1 MRATAGKRGGSAER
15 RGSTERVRPRAA
27 FGGFRPRALSFLRGL
42 SRNNRRDWFEARRDE
57 YEREV
62 RQPMHAFIEEVDDR
76 LGRFAPE
83 IVGEPKRSM
92 FRIHRDVRFS
102 SDKSPY
108 KAHAACWFFHRDAGK
123 GVGQDA
129 AHGGAG
135 FYFHVEP
142 NSCLIAGGI
151 WMPPRQTLA
160 RIRDALAELH
170 EEFEEVVLAP
180 AFRRRFGALGADAVL
195 RRMPRGYAASHP
207 AAEWLRYCSFTVSR
221 PVEDA
226 RIESPRL
233 VDDVSRE
240 FQRILPLVRWLNGA
254 IGLPAHSAR

>member
-1 MRATAGKRGGSAER
+1 MRALVREQNGRDRGRSAPEHLR
-15 RGSTERVRPRAA
+15 SRMA

-42 SRNNRRDWFEARRDE
+42 ARNNRREWFEAHRDE

-83 IVGEPKRSM
+83 IVGDPKRSM

-108 KAHAACWFFHRDAGK
+108 KLHAACWFFHRDAGK

-142 NSCLIAGGI
+142 GSCLVAGGI
-151 WMPPRQTLA
+151 WMPPRHTLS
-160 RIRDALAELH
+160 RIRDALAERH
-170 EEFEEVVLAP
+170 DEFDAIVRAP
-180 AFRRRFGALGADAVL
+180 AFRRRFGAPGTSSVL
-195 RRMPRGYAASHP
+195 RRMPRGYAAEHP
-207 AAEWLRYCSFTVSR
+207 AAAWLRYCSFTVSR
-221 PVEDA
+221 PVADSL
-226 RIESPRL
+226 IQSPRL
-233 VDDVSRE
+233 VDGVSRE
-240 FQRILPLVRWLNGA
+240 FQRILPMVRWLNVA
-254 IGLPAHSAR
+254 IGLPGHSAR